1 MIFLWILV
9 SLIMFSIIVIIH
21 EYGHYKT
28 ARIFWIHVD
37 EFGLWIPPR
46 AKKLWKNK
54 DGTLFSLNW
63 IPLGWFVKIA
73 GESELFLEYYGKK
86 WKILTLKWLEK
97 KLKNHDDIFNK
108 KWEKIKKQEY
118 KYVKA
123 RLENQRSGNNFYEKN
138 IFTKSAV
145 LLAGVIMNFLLAA
158 IIFSVFF
165 FIGIKPVGIN
175 SFIPTQLPSK
185 LIPTLQQ
192 SLGNGFITQWEG
204 ILLYPI
210 EDSLAKQSGL
220 QDEDILLRIDDIHFE
235 DITQMQSYI
244 QSKAELEIAL
254 YIERKTQ
261 CNPDDSDKIQCPI
274 IEYLE
279 INIVPDDQ
287 WLIGTYLWENL
298 TINNDFEYKY
308 WVVHSIKYWFLETYY
323 QARLTFFGLKILLT
337 HIIFPETPD
346 ERSQAIDQVAGPIWI
361 VNVITQSLQWG
372 FVLLMILWAII
383 SVNLWVFNLL
393 PIPALDGWRLL
404 LLWIRSAVDKIFWK
418 TALSWNIENTVHII
432 FFLLLIALSILIAYN
447 DIMKLL

>member
-1 MIFLWILV
+1 M
-9 SLIMFSIIVIIH
+9 
-21 EYGHYKT
+21 
-28 ARIFWIHVD
+28 D

-54 DGTLFSLNW
+54 EGTLFSLNW

-86 WKILTLKWLEK
+86 WKILTLRWLEK

-138 IFTKSAV
+138 IFAKSAV

-158 IIFSVFF
+158 VIFSVFF

-192 SLGNGFITQWEG
+192 SLESDFITKWEWTV
-204 ILLYPI
+204 LYPI
-210 EDSLAKQSGL
+210 EGSLSEKSGL
-220 QDEDILLRIDDIHFE
+220 QNEDILLRIDEIHFE
-235 DITQMQSYI
+235 EITQMQTYI
-244 QSKAELEIAL
+244 QSKSGEEIWL
-254 YIERKTQ
+254 YIERKTK
-261 CNPDDSDKIQCPI
+261 CDPDDSEKIQCPI

-279 INIVPDDQ
+279 INIVPNDQ

-308 WVVHSIKYWFLETYY
+308 SIIESLKYGVLETYY
-323 QARLTFFGLKILLT
+323 QARLTFSGLKILLT

-346 ERSQAIDQVAGPIWI
+346 ERSEAIDQVAGPIGI

-372 FVLLMILWAII
+372 FILLMILWAII

-404 LLWIRSAVDKIFWK
+404 LLWIRSAIDKIFWK